1 MTDTPSPRPS
11 RSALSPAA
19 RALRLQRIFARLQDG
34 AGYADIA
41 AEEGFSRE
49 RLRQIVRAATAPGRG
64 WDGPDHK
71 RMQIARLTPA
81 LRLAADGSLRATKNT
96 SSYCYKL
103 SPGSTAIA
111 ARARISTRSWC

>member
-1 MTDTPSPRPS
+1 MNFS
-11 RSALSPAA
+11 LS
-19 RALRLQRIFARLQDG
+19 QKDG
-34 AGYADIA
+34 AHERIPLRPPLASHETLRPFASGAAWADIA
-41 AEEGFSRE
+41 AEEGFSRK
-49 RLRQIVRAATAPGRG
+49 RLRQIIRAATAPGRRH
-64 WDGPDHK
+64 DGPDHK